1 MDSRTGQFRVLLIAI
16 AFLGYWTLL
25 VYCDVWRPA
34 PPGLSFQYAADGIH
48 LADVVAGGPADRA
61 GLRAGDRLLAV
72 DNHPVSGRLDWMSV
86 EANFEIGRPNRVT
99 AERGGEIVSVELTP
113 QLASWASWRAQHG
126 PSLLL
131 VRITQLATLS
141 LGIFVALKRSRD
153 PRALV
158 GATFLATAGVFSLAV
173 PHRFASVWRALPL
186 LASLPLWVPFINN
199 VAIAAWGYSFFAMLP
214 RRRAFRWW
222 LWLLIWLPVAPGL
235 VGNAMFGY
243 ATIVLG
249 RPAPFWPWTATLIAS
264 GIAYVGAAV
273 VALLKNYRRLDDVNE
288 RRRVRILTLGSLVG
302 VLAGAPVVVSYW
314 RGTESNLDQAFIA
327 SPLVLIGT
335 LLFLALPL
343 SFAYAI
349 LRHRLFDVGIM
360 IRQGLRYAM
369 ARRALLAIVPI
380 LLLLLGAD
388 VMAHSDQPVSVVL
401 RSRLWAYLAIGVLAL
416 VARSRR
422 QRWLDALDRRFFR
435 ERYNGQRL
443 LRDVA
448 DDLRKSEGLEPAA
461 SVVAARVEQALHCR
475 FVALA
480 LRDPRGSGYRAVA
493 VSPPGHTPPSIAADN
508 RVLTLTALLG
518 QPVEVSESAAGWLAR
533 KLPSAD
539 IRAVQA
545 ADIELLVPVRSGQDS
560 ADAFLALGAKRSE
573 EPYTDE
579 DTELLMAI
587 ADNLAVRLA
596 PAIAAAR
603 AGSPQV
609 LAGRY
614 QLEERLG
621 EGGMGTVYAARD
633 LSLDR
638 RVAVKLVRQDLAG
651 LPGAVERFQREA
663 RAAAAFSHPHVVT
676 VHDFGVSAGHGFLVM
691 ELLVGPT
698 LRDLLE
704 REEPIAPARALPILK
719 EVASAVDAA
728 HARQIVHRDLKPD
741 NICVVT
747 QGTVEHAKVLDFGI
761 ATFVMAAEADSSP
774 IQTTGGA
781 LLGTPAYMAPE
792 QLRGEEPD
800 PSWDLW
806 ALTVMAFEMLNGRR
820 PFTTLSIQA
829 NIQSAAGIQARRA
842 AIPAECEQI
851 FASALAIDARLR
863 PSSAGAA

>member
-1 MDSRTGQFRVLLIAI
+1 MPGRRWIRGRASFASVLIAI

-99 AERGGEIVSVELTP
+99 AERGGSIVGVELTP

-158 GATFLATAGVFSLAV
+158 GAAFLATAGVFSLAV

-186 LASLPLWVPFINN
+186 VASLPLWIPFINN

-288 RRRVRILTLGSLVG
+288 RRRVRILTLGSLIG

-401 RSRLWAYLAIGVLAL
+401 RSRLWVYLAIGALAI
-416 VARSRR
+416 VARSQR

-443 LRDVA
+443 LREVA

-461 SVVAARVEQALHCR
+461 SVVAARVEQALHCT

-493 VSPPGHTPPSIAADN
+493 VFPPGHTPPSIAADN

-518 QPVEVSESAAGWLAR
+518 QPVEVSESATGWLAR

-545 ADIELLVPVRSGQDS
+545 ADIELLVPIRSGHRQRRCVS
-560 ADAFLALGAKRSE
+560 RARRKTIRGALHRRGHRTADGHRRQPRGTAGAGHRSG
-573 EPYTDE
+573 TR
-579 DTELLMAI
+579 
-587 ADNLAVRLA
+587 RLA
-596 PAIAAAR
+596 AGAGRTLPARRASWRGRHGYRVCR
-603 AGSPQV
+603 AGSVARSPGRRQTGT
-609 LAGRY
+609 AGSCRPPGRRRT
-614 QLEERLG
+614 LSARG
-621 EGGMGTVYAARD
+621 ARGGRILTPARRHG
-633 LSLDR
+633 SRFR
-638 RVAVKLVRQDLAG
+638 RVGRSWISRHG
-651 LPGAVERFQREA
+651 TA
-663 RAAAAFSHPHVVT
+663 RRTDAS
-676 VHDFGVSAGHGFLVM
+676 
-691 ELLVGPT
+691 
-698 LRDLLE
+698 R
-704 REEPIAPARALPILK
+704 PAR
-719 EVASAVDAA
+719 
-728 HARQIVHRDLKPD
+728 
-741 NICVVT
+741 T
-747 QGTVEHAKVLDFGI
+747 
-761 ATFVMAAEADSSP
+761 
-774 IQTTGGA
+774 
-781 LLGTPAYMAPE
+781 
-792 QLRGEEPD
+792 
-800 PSWDLW
+800 
-806 ALTVMAFEMLNGRR
+806 
-820 PFTTLSIQA
+820 
-829 NIQSAAGIQARRA
+829 
-842 AIPAECEQI
+842 
-851 FASALAIDARLR
+851 
-863 PSSAGAA
+863 